1 MDFKGECMCAGCF
14 MRSANIEEKED
25 EKLAAAECDVGGTE
39 PCRGL
44 MARTG

>member
-1 MDFKGECMCAGCF
+1 

-25 EKLAAAECDVGGTE
+25 EELAAGECNVGGAE

-44 MARTG
+44 VARTG